1 MIEVFDNFLDS
12 NEIGTLHKT
21 LKSCLWILEENIPY
35 HQDGLFLEGGSG
47 YFRIDIEN
55 TEHNIFSDI
64 LEKIQNHSIIKDEYF
79 FIGAGRNSY
88 KIGDT
93 AGLHQDEG
101 DLTALVYGNSEWHI
115 NWGSETIFT
124 DSLSPKAE
132 IIKSVIPKPG
142 RLLIF
147 DSKIPH
153 TGRIPSSS
161 FINHRYSVAYI
172 FKKKFE

>member
-1 MIEVFDNFLDS
+1 MIEIFDNFL
-12 NEIGTLHKT
+12 NTEEVGALHKT
-21 LKSCLWILEENIPY
+21 MKRCLWILEESLPY
-35 HQDGLFLEGGSG
+35 MEEGLFLEGGSG
-47 YFRIDIEN
+47 YYRIDFKN
-55 TEHNIFSDI
+55 TEHNIFHDI
-64 LEKIQNHSIIKDEYF
+64 LDKIQNHPLIQNEYF
-79 FIGAGRNSY
+79 LVGAGRNSY

-124 DSLSPKAE
+124 DGLSPNSD

-142 RLLIF
+142 RLVIF

-153 TGRIPSSS
+153 TGRPPSAS
-161 FINHRYSVAYI
+161 FINHRYSVAYV
-172 FKKKFE
+172 FKKKN